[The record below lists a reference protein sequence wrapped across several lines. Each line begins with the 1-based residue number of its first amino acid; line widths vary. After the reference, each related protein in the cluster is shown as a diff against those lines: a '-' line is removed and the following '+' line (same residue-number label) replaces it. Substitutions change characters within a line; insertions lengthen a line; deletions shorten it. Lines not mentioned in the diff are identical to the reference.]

1 MKEITPVAGSTNFSS
16 ILCLKI
22 STSLLFDKALSW
34 VVSNVKVSLQVQ
46 KLIGKDVTG
55 EMQFTEMSLEIFL
68 LYLAEFDM

>member
-1 MKEITPVAGSTNFSS
+1 MKEITPVVGRTF
-16 ILCLKI
+16 LVQVFVWKI

-34 VVSNVKVSLQVQ
+34 VLSNVKVSLQVQ

>member
-1 MKEITPVAGSTNFSS
+1 MKEITPVVGSTF
-16 ILCLKI
+16 LVQVFVWKI

-34 VVSNVKVSLQVQ
+34 VLSNVKVSLQVQ

>member
-1 MKEITPVAGSTNFSS
+1 MKEMTPVTGSTF
-16 ILCLKI
+16 LVQFFVWKI

-34 VVSNVKVSLQVQ
+34 VLSNVKVSLQVQ
-46 KLIGKDVTG
+46 KLIGKNVTG

>member
-16 ILCLKI
+16 ILCLKNFHFATLRQ
-22 STSLLFDKALSW
+22 SAVLGAFKCQ
-34 VVSNVKVSLQVQ
+34 VSLQVQ
-46 KLIGKDVTG
+46 KLIGKNVAG